1 MCLQRTWTNWMKSMI
16 ESNIQCVILYIYIYI
31 FYIHV
36 FTHLE
41 ISSSYMVHT
50 HKHTLIY
57 DFKIRAW
64 LQYRYPY
71 HSSSSWLINFCS
83 KHKVKK
89 KYKKKGHQL
98 CQLDCWCGTPSTC
111 RSRRVFAR
119 NMETTTTHTFKIGWW
134 MKIDEKSFCAFSS
147 LIFLSFFSEI
157 TMVDTEGTFITFC
170 MPLLLW
176 FRVTGAEGYLVQ
188 VEYLWTSLFYG

>member
-71 HSSSSWLINFCS
+71 HSSSSWLINFCG
-83 KHKVKK
+83 KHTQKSIKK
-89 KYKKKGHQL
+89 RKRKRSSTLPAGLLMWHPLHLQIQKGVCPKHGDNDNPYLQNWVV
-98 CQLDCWCGTPSTC
+98 DEN
-111 RSRRVFAR
+111 RR
-119 NMETTTTHTFKIGWW
+119 E
-134 MKIDEKSFCAFSS
+134 
-147 LIFLSFFSEI
+147 IFLCI
-157 TMVDTEGTFITFC
+157 LQLNL
-170 MPLLLW
+170 PQLLLW
-176 FRVTGAEGYLVQ
+176 NNNGRYWRHLHNLLYATTTLI
-188 VEYLWTSLFYG
+188 